1 MSQPC
6 PTQPARSTRRLTSGL
21 GLAAAGFLVAGLAAT
36 GVAPAHAAEAP
47 IDLGAASSFSVLA
60 GSAVTNTG
68 PSTIGGDL
76 GLTPGSAVTGFPPG
90 TVLGAVHVSD
100 AAAVTAQSGLAAAY
114 DDAARRAATAAI
126 AAELA
131 GQTLKPGVYAA
142 PTLELTGTVTLDA
155 QGDTNAVFLLRS
167 ALTLTTASDSK
178 VSLINGAS
186 PCNVFWQVGSSA
198 TLGTRTD
205 FAGTVMAL
213 TSATLNTGARVD
225 GRVLARNGAV
235 TLDTNVLTPL
245 TCAPPV
251 GPTPTPSAAPTGP
264 VVPAPTGGVTP
275 TGSPT
280 GGAVPTSAPTAG
292 TTPTGSPSGGGTPTA
307 TPTGPTGVDTPTPSA
322 PVGAPTVP
330 TSTPPV
336 PVGHPPTG
344 LGGDEERG
352 ATVSGFLFLL
362 AGLAAAGAVAV
373 PALGSRSSRR
383 R

>member
-1 MSQPC
+1 MTQPC
-6 PTQPARSTRRLTSGL
+6 STRPARSTRRLTSGL

-36 GVAPAHAAEAP
+36 GVAPAQAAEAP

-100 AAAVTAQSGLAAAY
+100 TTAITAQSGLAAAY
-114 DDAARRAATAAI
+114 DAAARRAATAAI
-126 AAELA
+126 AADLA

-155 QGDTNAVFLLRS
+155 QGDPNAVFLLRS
-167 ALTLTTASDSK
+167 ASTLTTASDSK
-178 VSLINGAS
+178 VSLINRAS

-235 TLDTNVLTPL
+235 TLDTNTLATINCARPVAPTSSPSPTLSPSPSLSPTLVPSPTGPITP
-245 TCAPPV
+245 T
-251 GPTPTPSAAPTGP
+251 GGPTPSA
-264 VVPAPTGGVTP
+264 
-275 TGSPT
+275 SPT
-280 GGAVPTSAPTAG
+280 GG
-292 TTPTGSPSGGGTPTA
+292 
-307 TPTGPTGVDTPTPSA
+307 PTPSA
-322 PVGAPTVP
+322 SPTGGP
-330 TSTPPV
+330 TSSAS
-336 PVGHPPTG
+336 PTG
-344 LGGDEERG
+344 GP
-352 ATVSGFLFLL
+352 T
-362 AGLAAAGAVAV
+362 
-373 PALGSRSSRR
+373 
-383 R
+383 

>member
-36 GVAPAHAAEAP
+36 GVAPAHASEAP

-100 AAAVTAQSGLAAAY
+100 AAAITAQSGLAAAY

-167 ALTLTTASDSK
+167 ASTLTTASDSK

-198 TLGTRTD
+198 TLDTRTD

-235 TLDTNVLTPL
+235 TLDTNALTAL
-245 TCAPPV
+245 NCARPV
-251 GPTPTPSAAPTGP
+251 APTSSPSVSPSPSPSPTLAPSPTGP
-264 VVPAPTGGVTP
+264 ITPSGGPAATASPTAPGTP
-275 TGSPT
+275 TGIPT
-280 GGAVPTSAPTAG
+280 GT
-292 TTPTGSPSGGGTPTA
+292 GTPTA
-307 TPTGPTGVDTPTPSA
+307 TPTGPTGSDTPIPSV
-322 PVGAPTVP
+322 PVGTPTVP
-330 TSTPPV
+330 SGAPPV

-344 LGGDEERG
+344 LGGAEQQGTTG
-352 ATVSGFLFLL
+352 ASLLFLL
-362 AGLAAAGAVAV
+362 AGLAAAGALAV
-373 PALGSRSSRR
+373 PALGGRSSRR